1 MFTVY
6 TCEEISSLPSDEA
19 VGKYVSVQGVVY
31 RVDSILSNDVG
42 EKEQKRRLGLPR
54 YKNTV
59 ELEYLIKCLDDKF
72 LLCKRLYL

>member
-19 VGKYVSVQGVVY
+19 VDKYVSVQGVVY

-42 EKEQKRRLGLPR
+42 EKEQKRRAGLPR
-54 YKNTV
+54 YKNTI
-59 ELEYLIKCLDDKF
+59 ELEYLIKCLDNNY